1 MPGPEQ
7 DKGFLQSVRLVER
20 LVVVTMI
27 MKTIQCLDSVFFEG
41 AGRILGAFTAG
52 LNLGVEHLA
61 ERLGVPS
68 ENRFKVGLV
77 ASATSSF
84 PCGWKLCWKKS
95 RVESQRGS

>member
-27 MKTIQCLDSVFFEG
+27 MITIQCPDSVFFEG
-41 AGRILGAFTAG
+41 AGRILRVLTTGP
-52 LNLGVEHLA
+52 NLGVEHFA
-61 ERLGVPS
+61 ERLGVPFRS
-68 ENRFKVGLV
+68 RFEVGLV

-84 PCGWKLCWKKS
+84 PCGRKLCWEKS
-95 RVESQRGS
+95 RV